1 MPVLPLATTTLP
13 QDASQITI
21 PAAYDIAWSM
31 VMVSVI
37 VLDVLALIH
46 LAKHRRTTSDR
57 AWALVILALPLLGVL
72 LYALLGP
79 RRRSSDN
86 TVRDDH
92 LAPVIDKAVTP
103 SGTNTPPQ

>member
-21 PAAYDIAWSM
+21 PAAYDIAWSAAM
-31 VMVSVI
+31 VGMI

-46 LAKHRRTTSDR
+46 LAKYRRTTSDW

-86 TVRDDH
+86 TVRDTITS
-92 LAPVIDKAVTP
+92 PR
-103 SGTNTPPQ
+103 

>member
-1 MPVLPLATTTLP
+1 MPVLPLATTTVP

-21 PAAYDIAWSM
+21 PAAYDIAWSAAM
-31 VMVSVI
+31 VGMI

-46 LAKHRRTTSDR
+46 LARHRRTTYDW

-86 TVRDDH
+86 TVRDTITS
-92 LAPVIDKAVTP
+92 PR
-103 SGTNTPPQ
+103 

>member
-13 QDASQITI
+13 QDASQVTF
-21 PAAYDIAWSM
+21 PAAYDIAWSAAM
-31 VMVSVI
+31 VGMI

-46 LAKHRRTTSDR
+46 LARHRRTTYDW

-86 TVRDDH
+86 TVRDTITS
-92 LAPVIDKAVTP
+92 PR
-103 SGTNTPPQ
+103 